1 MSPLPLQEFARC
13 IINTDP
19 AEYALPVPNIVHF
32 LVAYE
37 WQHLYIAKKAGLCD
51 NMPTKGL
58 KRIAVNSGMLQ
69 GRGRRRGARVGGR
82 ESLELLGFRRET
94 CCMIFCTDWT
104 FTSVRLLVSWDIAG
118 LLRICNIIRYNIAAK
133 LTKKFNTYRLIP

>member
-1 MSPLPLQEFARC
+1 MVEKRNQSTTRSMIPLPLQEFARC

-69 GRGRRRGARVGGR
+69 GRGRRRDGGGGEFWGKGVTGIVG
-82 ESLELLGFRRET
+82 FQT
-94 CCMIFCTDWT
+94 
-104 FTSVRLLVSWDIAG
+104 
-118 LLRICNIIRYNIAAK
+118 
-133 LTKKFNTYRLIP
+133 

>member
-69 GRGRRRGARVGGR
+69 GRGRRRGPGRGGVEGVTGIVGFQTR
-82 ESLELLGFRRET
+82 DMLYDFLHRLN
-94 CCMIFCTDWT
+94 IYFCEA
-104 FTSVRLLVSWDIAG
+104 FSIMG
-118 LLRICNIIRYNIAAK
+118 YCGAAK
-133 LTKKFNTYRLIP
+133 DL

>member
-69 GRGRRRGARVGGR
+69 GRGTRRGWGGWGGGWGG
-82 ESLELLGFRRET
+82 SHWN
-94 CCMIFCTDWT
+94 CWVSD
-104 FTSVRLLVSWDIAG
+104 VRHAV
-118 LLRICNIIRYNIAAK
+118 
-133 LTKKFNTYRLIP
+133 

>member
-13 IINTDP
+13 ITNTDP

-58 KRIAVNSGMLQ
+58 KRIAVNSGMFQ
-69 GRGRRRGARVGGR
+69 GRGTKGAWGRGEGVTGFVG
-82 ESLELLGFRRET
+82 FQT
-94 CCMIFCTDWT
+94 
-104 FTSVRLLVSWDIAG
+104 
-118 LLRICNIIRYNIAAK
+118 
-133 LTKKFNTYRLIP
+133 

>member
-69 GRGRRRGARVGGR
+69 GRGRRRGGWGGGGGEGGGGGGEGGGGGRGGR

-94 CCMIFCTDWT
+94 CCMIFCRD
-104 FTSVRLLVSWDIAG
+104 
-118 LLRICNIIRYNIAAK
+118 
-133 LTKKFNTYRLIP
+133 

>member
-13 IINTDP
+13 IINTEP

-69 GRGRRRGARVGGR
+69 GRGTRSGG
-82 ESLELLGFRRET
+82 EGVTGHWNCWVS
-94 CCMIFCTDWT
+94 D
-104 FTSVRLLVSWDIAG
+104 VRDAV
-118 LLRICNIIRYNIAAK
+118 
-133 LTKKFNTYRLIP
+133 

>member
-69 GRGRRRGARVGGR
+69 GRGRRGGARGGR

-94 CCMIFCTDWT
+94 CCMIFCTD
-104 FTSVRLLVSWDIAG
+104 
-118 LLRICNIIRYNIAAK
+118 
-133 LTKKFNTYRLIP
+133 

>member
-13 IINTDP
+13 IINTEP

-69 GRGRRRGARVGGR
+69 GRGTRRGGEGVTGIVGFQTR
-82 ESLELLGFRRET
+82 DMLYEFFAQIEHLL
-94 CCMIFCTDWT
+94 
-104 FTSVRLLVSWDIAG
+104 L
-118 LLRICNIIRYNIAAK
+118 
-133 LTKKFNTYRLIP
+133 

>member
-69 GRGRRRGARVGGR
+69 GRGTRRGGGGR
-82 ESLELLGFRRET
+82 ESLELLGFRRER
-94 CCMIFCTDWT
+94 CCMSFLHRLNIYFCEA
-104 FTSVRLLVSWDIAG
+104 FSIMG
-118 LLRICNIIRYNIAAK
+118 YCGAAK
-133 LTKKFNTYRLIP
+133 NL

>member
-1 MSPLPLQEFARC
+1 MSPLPLKEFARC

-69 GRGRRRGARVGGR
+69 GRGRRRAG
-82 ESLELLGFRRET
+82 ESLELELLGFRLET
-94 CCMIFCTDWT
+94 CCMIFCRD
-104 FTSVRLLVSWDIAG
+104 
-118 LLRICNIIRYNIAAK
+118 
-133 LTKKFNTYRLIP
+133 

>member
-58 KRIAVNSGMLQ
+58 KRIAVNSGML
-69 GRGRRRGARVGGR
+69 GGGR
-82 ESLELLGFRRET
+82 ESLKLLGFRRET
-94 CCMIFCTDWT
+94 CCMIFLH
-104 FTSVRLLVSWDIAG
+104 RL
-118 LLRICNIIRYNIAAK
+118 NIYFCEAFSIMGYCGAAK
-133 LTKKFNTYRLIP
+133 DL

>member
-69 GRGRRRGARVGGR
+69 GRGRRRGAGGGGGGGR
-82 ESLELLGFRRET
+82 ESRELLGFRRET
-94 CCMIFCTDWT
+94 CCMIFLH
-104 FTSVRLLVSWDIAG
+104 RL
-118 LLRICNIIRYNIAAK
+118 NIYFCEAFSIMGYCGAAK
-133 LTKKFNTYRLIP
+133 DL